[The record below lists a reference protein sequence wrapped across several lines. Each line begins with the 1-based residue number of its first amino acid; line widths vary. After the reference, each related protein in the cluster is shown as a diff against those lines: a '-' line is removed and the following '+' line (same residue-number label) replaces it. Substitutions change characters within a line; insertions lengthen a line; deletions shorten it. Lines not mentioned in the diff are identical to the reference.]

1 MAFSGMKGYALSL
14 LMAICECAMFF
25 LAGRDIITVRKKMSS
40 DNPQDYQ
47 VSLCRRVLALSG
59 LYIVLGIIFLIVIKN
74 QGVYL
79 AIRNILAINIV
90 PACCGVLISLAL
102 VYLAAA
108 WILPSCK
115 KTERS
120 RLIAVIISVVGFLF
134 VFIPAGTFGYAL
146 VGLMIGGDNYG
157 CVPIVTHL
165 FMVFWGAYTA
175 SENRL
180 SLKNRYNIRA
190 VDFTVNKVNC
200 RPHERKLIKFFA
212 GAGRTAPLNRH

>member
-1 MAFSGMKGYALSL
+1 MFYYSSYFAAYFLNKVMAFSGMKGYALSL

-47 VSLCRRVLALSG
+47 VPLCRRVLALSG

-108 WILPSCK
+108 WV
-115 KTERS
+115 
-120 RLIAVIISVVGFLF
+120 LIAVYFCI
-134 VFIPAGTFGYAL
+134 T
-146 VGLMIGGDNYG
+146 
-157 CVPIVTHL
+157 
-165 FMVFWGAYTA
+165 
-175 SENRL
+175 
-180 SLKNRYNIRA
+180 
-190 VDFTVNKVNC
+190 KV
-200 RPHERKLIKFFA
+200 RKK
-212 GAGRTAPLNRH
+212 R